1 MREEK
6 IQNKSYRSWELPQT
20 NEKTKP
26 SRVKKGYVPEVE
38 YIQIKPQ
45 IAKKK
50 NAKQTKK
57 PNKKKEILIFKKK
70 FFFKWQTISLI
81 VDFITNNGN
90 YNSMLFKTCKRLLPT

>member
-26 SRVKKGYVPEVE
+26 SRVKKGYVPQVE

-50 NAKQTKK
+50 MQNKQKNQTKK
-57 PNKKKEILIFKKK
+57 KK
-70 FFFKWQTISLI
+70 FSFL
-81 VDFITNNGN
+81 
-90 YNSMLFKTCKRLLPT
+90 KRNFSSNDKLYHL